1 MTDNNWTVQ
10 LISQAKKFNLN
21 LPKDAQLQLLA
32 LIRSLS
38 KIGPIQYEWP
48 HYSKLNGKKECYH
61 CHIERGR
68 PTYVACWQVVDK
80 KQKNNRGIL
89 CRDTRESTILIL
101 IRIERD

>member
-38 KIGPIQYEWP
+38 KIGPIQYEW
-48 HYSKLNGKKECYH
+48 HGQRSIGKKL
-61 CHIERGR
+61 
-68 PTYVACWQVVDK
+68 AK
-80 KQKNNRGIL
+80 KMANVFQTDYRVFL
-89 CRDTRESTILIL
+89 
-101 IRIERD
+101 